1 MPEDDRRSI
10 EEIIDAA
17 ATRIAEAMTEARGAG
32 TGSEYTP
39 EMAADAARQLQPQL
53 VTSLQE
59 VVAPLESDREA
70 LVARIE
76 TLEGEL
82 ASRPELGEVVSSAE
96 RAAGYNRHAPGV
108 QLDGA
113 FESAPEFYAA
123 AVRAGRPDLEYE
135 RDGRLI
141 GIGAVLSG
149 QEIADGGA
157 LVPEEFRAM
166 MGESMLEAAV
176 IRPGAMV
183 IPMTTETMRYP
194 YIRDYDHSSGQ
205 VYGGWQVYRLE
216 RGERIP
222 RTRPTWGQQRLTV
235 TTQAAATV
243 VANELLADSAIAL
256 GTFIERGLPEAIGWA
271 EDYDFIRG
279 SGAGEPKGILESD
292 ALITT
297 TDTGRRGGAGELF
310 TAADAGDMLSR
321 LLPACQR
328 RAVFVAHPG
337 MYASI
342 AQMTLSGAQFARRGP
357 TDDVP
362 LYVNGRPVYFSE
374 HCSVPGTSGDVVLV
388 DRSRYIIGDRQAV
401 SVASSMHLLFDQM
414 ETIIIAHSRNDGQL
428 MMERPL
434 TLRHGGANW
443 TVSCAVQLPDHSS
456 SVDVGAADPR
466 LLDSGGNPFAGMTA
480 TELDKIKKA
489 DLIDM
494 ITGADSGTEAGSGS
508 EADTSDD

>member
-1 MPEDDRRSI
+1 MDPETETRSTEELI
-10 EEIIDAA
+10 EAA
-17 ATRIAEAMTEARGAG
+17 ATRIAAEVAASPA
-32 TGSEYTP
+32 TP
-39 EMAADAARQLQPQL
+39 EAISEQIASQLRPQV

-59 VVAPLESDREA
+59 MLAPIESDREA
-70 LVARIE
+70 LVARLE
-76 TLEGEL
+76 TVEGEL
-82 ASRPELGEVVSSAE
+82 ASRPETHELRSAE
-96 RAAGYNRHAPGV
+96 LAAGHNPHAPGAV
-108 QLDGA
+108 LDGVFA
-113 FESAPEFYAA
+113 TPEEFYAQ
-123 AVRAGRPDLEYE
+123 AVRAGRPDLEYS
-135 RDGRLI
+135 RDNRLI

-166 MGESMLEAAV
+166 MGDTMLESAV

-183 IPMTTETMRYP
+183 LPMSTETMRYP
-194 YIRDYDHSSGQ
+194 YVRDYDHSSGQ
-205 VYGGWQVYRLE
+205 VYGGWQVYRVE

-243 VANELLADSAIAL
+243 VANELLADSSLAL
-256 GTFIERGLPEAIGWA
+256 GTFIQRGLPAAIGWA

-279 SGAGEPKGILESD
+279 TGAGEPKGILESG

-297 TDTGRRGGAGELF
+297 ADAGRRGGAGELF
-310 TAADAGDMLSR
+310 TAADAGDMLAR

-357 TDDVP
+357 EDDVP

-374 HCSVPGTSGDVVLV
+374 HCSVPGTSGDVILV
-388 DRSRYIIGDRQAV
+388 DRSQFVIGDRQAV
-401 SVASSMHLLFDQM
+401 SVSSSMHLLFDQL

-428 MMERPL
+428 MMEQPL

-443 TVSCAVQLPDHSS
+443 TVSCAVQLPNHSA

-466 LLDSGGNPFAGMTA
+466 LLGDGDGDPFAGMTA
-480 TELDKIKKA
+480 TALDKIKKA
-489 DLIDM
+489 DLIAM
-494 ITGADSGTEAGSGS
+494 ITGADSGTGDASGS
-508 EADTSDD
+508 EAGTSDD

>member
-1 MPEDDRRSI
+1 MDTETEGRSTEELIEAAAARIAAAVAAAPETPEATSEQIAAQLRPQFVSSLEELLAPI
-10 EEIIDAA
+10 EE
-17 ATRIAEAMTEARGAG
+17 
-32 TGSEYTP
+32 
-39 EMAADAARQLQPQL
+39 
-53 VTSLQE
+53 
-59 VVAPLESDREA
+59 DREA
-70 LVARIE
+70 LIARLEIV
-76 TLEGEL
+76 EGEL
-82 ASRPELGEVVSSAE
+82 ASRPATTELRLAEV
-96 RAAGYNRHAPGV
+96 AASHNPHAPGAV
-108 QLDGA
+108 LDGVFDTPA
-113 FESAPEFYAA
+113 EFYAE
-123 AVRAGRPDLEYE
+123 AVRAGRPDLEYV

-157 LVPEEFRAM
+157 LVPEEFRAQ
-166 MGESMLEAAV
+166 MGDVMLESAV

-183 IPMTTETMRYP
+183 LPMSTETMRYP
-194 YIRDYDHSSGQ
+194 YVRDYDHSSGQ
-205 VYGGWQVYRLE
+205 VYGGWQVYRIE

-243 VANELLADSAIAL
+243 VANELLADSSLAL
-256 GTFIERGLPEAIGWA
+256 GTFIQQGLPAAIGWA

-279 SGAGEPKGILESD
+279 SGAGEPKGILESK
-292 ALITT
+292 ALITVT
-297 TDTGRRGGAGELF
+297 ADDASSRTGDDYFNAS
-310 TAADAGDMLSR
+310 DAGRMLSR

-337 MYASI
+337 LYAAI

-374 HCSVPGTSGDVVLV
+374 HCSAPGTLGDIFLV
-388 DRSRYIIGDRQAV
+388 DRSQFVIGDRQAV
-401 SVASSMHLLFDQM
+401 SVSSSMHLLFDQL

-443 TVSCAVQLPDHSS
+443 TVSCAVQLQART
-456 SVDVGAADPR
+456 VTVELGAADTR
-466 LLDSGGNPFAGMTA
+466 LLDSGDGMTRA
-480 TELDKIKKA
+480 HLAKLKKA

-494 ITGADSGTEAGSGS
+494 IAGPADSGDTGS
-508 EADTSDD
+508 ADTDSGD